1 MIAWIDTLKDCSDM
15 RTYSC
20 HSFITSEPLNLN
32 LGEIFVE
39 IYFLFYSHNKMFAIK
54 QISNVEDAA
63 LLSFI
68 RLNAFP
74 SLIIVGYTVIW
85 WEATPWSQSQF
96 SAGTNTF
103 PIPLTTPLHAVKH
116 IYYWC
121 GRNHKD
127 TFVYHHR
134 DHYFDKRHTL
144 QDRIESFPLTINPGY
159 SNTFKECNPQKA
171 HTTGCIVV
179 KELKHI
185 HATLEREKKENCI
198 SYLSDVWGRKESW
211 RWGGVGY

>member
-1 MIAWIDTLKDCSDM
+1 M

-116 IYYWC
+116 IYY
-121 GRNHKD
+121 
-127 TFVYHHR
+127 
-134 DHYFDKRHTL
+134 
-144 QDRIESFPLTINPGY
+144 
-159 SNTFKECNPQKA
+159 
-171 HTTGCIVV
+171 
-179 KELKHI
+179 
-185 HATLEREKKENCI
+185 
-198 SYLSDVWGRKESW
+198 
-211 RWGGVGY
+211 